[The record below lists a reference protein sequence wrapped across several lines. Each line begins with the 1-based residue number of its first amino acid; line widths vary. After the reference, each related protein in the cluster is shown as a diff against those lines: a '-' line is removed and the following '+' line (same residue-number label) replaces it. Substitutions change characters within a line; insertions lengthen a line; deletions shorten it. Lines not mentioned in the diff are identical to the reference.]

1 MATELAADM
10 ATELAAEEVPEMVKC
25 LSRLNG
31 ELDNM
36 NKLALSLKE
45 QVAAQEYSSKE
56 GVDLL
61 GLKNQLLLR

>member
-1 MATELAADM
+1 
-10 ATELAAEEVPEMVKC
+10 MVKC
-25 LSRLNG
+25 LSQLNS

-36 NKLALSLKE
+36 NKLARSLKE
-45 QVAAQEYSSKE
+45 QVATQKCSSMD